1 MDGNRGGDR
10 QWRDLGTGIIT
21 ASKDMARFHFPKV
34 QHLPVNYAGYQGG
47 SGAYT
52 SARNSPER
60 PYADFCQSTLAA
72 QQGRAASV
80 NMVAW
85 SKAPLYL
92 FRFAKPANDV
102 SSNATVRVSFT
113 ETLTEGVNVFCFAYY
128 QSTAALSYS
137 NSGMVTGA
145 EYAYAS

>member
-1 MDGNRGGDR
+1 MLTRGG
-10 QWRDLGTGIIT
+10 GIT
-21 ASKDMARFHFPKV
+21 QSKDMAHFHFPKV
-34 QHLPVNYAGYQGG
+34 QHLSVNYAGYQGG

-52 SARNSPER
+52 SARNSPEN
-60 PYADFCQSTLAA
+60 PFADFCQSTLAA

-85 SKAPLYL
+85 SKAPLCL
-92 FRFAKPANDV
+92 FRFAKPGNNV

-113 ETLTEGVNVFCFAYY
+113 ETLTEGANMFCFAYY
-128 QSTAALSYS
+128 QSTAALSYD